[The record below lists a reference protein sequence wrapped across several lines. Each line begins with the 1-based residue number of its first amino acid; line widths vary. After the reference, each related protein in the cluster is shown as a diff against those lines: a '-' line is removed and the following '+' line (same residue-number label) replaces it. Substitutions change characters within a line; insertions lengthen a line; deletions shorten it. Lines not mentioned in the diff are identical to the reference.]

1 MLGQNLITK
10 QSGAEGFPCNAVYM
24 VEKLGITKEFYLSCT
39 LDRAQQCPTFIYS
52 AAGGMNIEDV
62 AEKTPEL
69 VFKLPIRE
77 EGVIP
82 NSEMVLAAERL
93 GVPTEVDQV
102 SNMF

>member
-1 MLGQNLITK
+1 
-10 QSGAEGFPCNAVYM
+10 
-24 VEKLGITKEFYLSCT
+24 
-39 LDRAQQCPTFIYS
+39 
-52 AAGGMNIEDV
+52 MNIEDV